1 MKGVGKF
8 GEVMAGE
15 KGKVSYDE
23 VAARLEKIIH
33 SGSQRKPITDFVCRE
48 LRKIPHY
55 TWVGIYNVDGSELV
69 LASWSGP
76 SATLHLRIPI
86 GEGIC
91 GAAVKDKATVI
102 VPDVNDDPR
111 YLQCF
116 INTRAEMVVPI
127 LRDGAAIAEIDIDSD
142 QLNAFT
148 PTDKEFVEWVAA
160 ELLRILEDRA
170 SQAELAPDA
179 NERVN
184 LVRRRQ
190 FVRGHEAGDGL
201 RVDDAVLALGPVG
214 VFDEPRGLHL
224 LQMMGER
231 RRRDGHLF
239 EDLLVGRPLPF
250 HEEVN
255 HLQGYRLPQEREDL
269 LLRLREGGPELRL
282 TRRRSRIEALVLS
295 VHRGRDQLVLL
306 EEPEMVVRQG
316 DGQVQGSR

>member
-1 MKGVGKF
+1 MSRFSNGADAASRTGCHEIHKAYGGLNRSTERRSAMKGVGKF

-55 TWVGIYNVDGSELV
+55 TWVGIYNVDGSELA

-76 SATLHLRIPI
+76 SATLHLRIPL

-91 GAAVKDKATVI
+91 GAAVTDKATVI

-160 ELLRILEDRA
+160 ELLRIL
-170 SQAELAPDA
+170 
-179 NERVN
+179 
-184 LVRRRQ
+184 
-190 FVRGHEAGDGL
+190 
-201 RVDDAVLALGPVG
+201 
-214 VFDEPRGLHL
+214 
-224 LQMMGER
+224 
-231 RRRDGHLF
+231 
-239 EDLLVGRPLPF
+239 
-250 HEEVN
+250 
-255 HLQGYRLPQEREDL
+255 
-269 LLRLREGGPELRL
+269 
-282 TRRRSRIEALVLS
+282 
-295 VHRGRDQLVLL
+295 
-306 EEPEMVVRQG
+306 
-316 DGQVQGSR
+316 

>member
-91 GAAVKDKATVI
+91 GAAVSDKATVI

-127 LRDGAAIAEIDIDSD
+127 LRDGSAIAEIDIDSD
-142 QLNAFT
+142 QQNAFT

-160 ELLRILEDRA
+160 ELLPIL
-170 SQAELAPDA
+170 
-179 NERVN
+179 
-184 LVRRRQ
+184 
-190 FVRGHEAGDGL
+190 
-201 RVDDAVLALGPVG
+201 
-214 VFDEPRGLHL
+214 
-224 LQMMGER
+224 
-231 RRRDGHLF
+231 
-239 EDLLVGRPLPF
+239 
-250 HEEVN
+250 
-255 HLQGYRLPQEREDL
+255 
-269 LLRLREGGPELRL
+269 
-282 TRRRSRIEALVLS
+282 
-295 VHRGRDQLVLL
+295 
-306 EEPEMVVRQG
+306 
-316 DGQVQGSR
+316 

>member
-55 TWVGIYNVDGSELV
+55 TWVGIYNVDGAELV

-91 GAAVKDKATVI
+91 GAAATDKATVI

-116 INTRAEMVVPI
+116 INTRVEMVAPI
-127 LRDGAAIAEIDIDSD
+127 LRHGAAIAEIDIDSD
-142 QLNAFT
+142 QQNAFT

-160 ELLRILEDRA
+160 ELLRIL
-170 SQAELAPDA
+170 
-179 NERVN
+179 
-184 LVRRRQ
+184 
-190 FVRGHEAGDGL
+190 
-201 RVDDAVLALGPVG
+201 
-214 VFDEPRGLHL
+214 
-224 LQMMGER
+224 
-231 RRRDGHLF
+231 
-239 EDLLVGRPLPF
+239 
-250 HEEVN
+250 
-255 HLQGYRLPQEREDL
+255 
-269 LLRLREGGPELRL
+269 
-282 TRRRSRIEALVLS
+282 
-295 VHRGRDQLVLL
+295 
-306 EEPEMVVRQG
+306 
-316 DGQVQGSR
+316 